1 MNLQSRDDGSRIPFG
16 ALIEKIA
23 ALETELATIAES
35 EIKQRQDIRAALK
48 TAYEELQQKAQK
60 KVSDW
65 KKGPIIKERH
75 VNISDLKL

>member
-1 MNLQSRDDGSRIPFG
+1 MNLQSRDDESKIPFG

-23 ALETELATIAES
+23 SLEAGLALLDQNASEEGRRIRSEL
-35 EIKQRQDIRAALK
+35 KL
-48 TAYEELQQKAQK
+48 AYEELQQKAQR

-75 VNISDLKL
+75 IKISDLKL